1 MQLSTSQVLLVF
13 ILLQHMVENFVRRI
27 AMDVQRSSVLREWSV
42 WTYQHPVWEQCV
54 ECALVA
60 TLEMERNALVK
71 EFVYFVGSL
80 FLT

>member
-27 AMDVQRSSVLREWSV
+27 AMDVQRSSVLREWNV
-42 WTYQHPVWEQCV
+42 WTYRRLVWEQCV

-71 EFVYFVGSL
+71 ICVFC
-80 FLT
+80 

>member
-1 MQLSTSQVLLVF
+1 
-13 ILLQHMVENFVRRI
+13 
-27 AMDVQRSSVLREWSV
+27 MDVQRSSVLREWRV
-42 WTYQHPVWEQCV
+42 WTYQHLVWEQCV